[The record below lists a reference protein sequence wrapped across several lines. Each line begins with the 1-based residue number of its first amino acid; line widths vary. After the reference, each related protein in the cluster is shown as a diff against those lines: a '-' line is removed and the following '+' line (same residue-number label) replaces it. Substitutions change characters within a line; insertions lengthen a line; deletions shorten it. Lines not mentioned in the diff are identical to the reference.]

1 MNNFFSSILK
11 RLELLINAWFHISEF
26 LSGSGKNIWST
37 KNPILIRFS
46 IYKAVYKLV
55 DLNKTI
61 VHYLMLQSGVRNCIP
76 LLNTPFPLT
85 LQVKSI
91 KFKHAVNDILVNR
104 ICVAVTFAERVAVFD
119 AARLEE
125 SFSALG
131 ARWLAYA
138 DRQLSP
144 SVRSSGGVELEGVPS
159 YTATVLQAAKTLG
172 KGIR

>member
-1 MNNFFSSILK
+1 MEI
-11 RLELLINAWFHISEF
+11 
-26 LSGSGKNIWST
+26 
-37 KNPILIRFS
+37 
-46 IYKAVYKLV
+46 
-55 DLNKTI
+55 
-61 VHYLMLQSGVRNCIP
+61 LQSS
-76 LLNTPFPLT
+76 
-85 LQVKSI
+85 QVKSI

-104 ICVAVTFAERVAVFD
+104 ICVAVTFSERVAVFD

-125 SFSALG
+125 SFSVTTCFPSPGLNPNPVALG